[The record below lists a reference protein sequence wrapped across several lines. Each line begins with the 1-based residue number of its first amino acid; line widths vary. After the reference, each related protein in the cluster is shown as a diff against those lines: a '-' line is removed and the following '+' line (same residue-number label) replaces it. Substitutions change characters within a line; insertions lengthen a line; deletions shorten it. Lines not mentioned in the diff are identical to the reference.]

1 MIAPYRSTVH
11 RITSSHIT
19 AHHTFG
25 CVMMQR
31 AMTHELNYLILCVI
45 IERADI
51 DDCVE
56 AVCWVS
62 YTKSNHV
69 IA

>member
-1 MIAPYRSTVH
+1 
-11 RITSSHIT
+11 
-19 AHHTFG
+19 
-25 CVMMQR
+25 MMQR